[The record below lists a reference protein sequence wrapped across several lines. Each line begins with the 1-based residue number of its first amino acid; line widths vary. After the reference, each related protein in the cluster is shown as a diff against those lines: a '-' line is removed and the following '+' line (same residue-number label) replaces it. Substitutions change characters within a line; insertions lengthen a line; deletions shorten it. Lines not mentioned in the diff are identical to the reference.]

1 MSYNAYSRIG
11 IGERHV
17 TYGKSGTITK
27 GTHEGQTAALVGSG
41 TSSLIKIGAAGDDL
55 RGVIRAIS
63 GDDITV
69 QDKGF
74 AEVTYSGAAPVVGW
88 NLLECDGAGGV
99 NVDAINGNL
108 FVVDSVDTVNTKCVV
123 DLG

>member
-1 MSYNAYSRIG
+1 MSYNAYSRLG
-11 IGERHV
+11 IGERFS

-27 GTHEGQTAALVGSG
+27 GTHEGQTVSIVASG
-41 TSSLIKIGAAGDDL
+41 TTSLAKIGAAGEDF
-55 RGVIRAIS
+55 RGIVSAIN

-74 AEVTYSGAAPVVGW
+74 VTVDYSGSAPVVGW
-88 NLLECDGAGGV
+88 NQLECDGSGGV
-99 NVDAINGNL
+99 NVDATNGNW
-108 FVVDSVDTVNTKCVV
+108 FFVDSVDSGAGTCVV